1 MMIKKKKISLDMKQI
16 IDKYYFEYGEGSC
29 QHSFVTNFCLK
40 DKYDDMFCEYNSY
53 LYVLR
58 NGLEDEN
65 YRHYLLPMGD
75 KEKDNIIKN
84 AIDNIIDDAKQ
95 YNKKVA
101 FNSITEKSKNIISK
115 FYKDRFVIE
124 DSQDLYEYIYNID
137 DLAYLQGPKYHSKR
151 NEVSLFFRKYK
162 DDLCIKLIGD
172 EDINNIKQ
180 LFNAWIEIDDKRNAN
195 PQLLFE
201 NKELLIALENY
212 KELNLI
218 GTVIYIQN
226 DLAGF
231 VIGTKL
237 NNDYVDEMIEKGD
250 IKYKGVYKVLNS
262 EFPKMCM
269 EQNFKYVNF
278 EEDLGVEGLRNM
290 KKLYHPSHYIKKFI
304 AREV

>member
-1 MMIKKKKISLDMKQI
+1 MKWV
-16 IDKYYFEYGEGSC
+16 YF
-29 QHSFVTNFCLK
+29 
-40 DKYDDMFCEYNSY
+40 
-53 LYVLR
+53 
-58 NGLEDEN
+58 
-65 YRHYLLPMGD
+65 
-75 KEKDNIIKN
+75 
-84 AIDNIIDDAKQ
+84 
-95 YNKKVA
+95 
-101 FNSITEKSKNIISK
+101 
-115 FYKDRFVIE
+115 
-124 DSQDLYEYIYNID
+124 
-137 DLAYLQGPKYHSKR
+137 
-151 NEVSLFFRKYK
+151 
-162 DDLCIKLIGD
+162 IGD

-262 EFPKMCM
+262 EFPKMCL

-278 EEDLGVEGLRNM
+278 EHPLNINWKVVTLEVSKYDKFREDKEEHL
-290 KKLYHPSHYIKKFI
+290 
-304 AREV
+304 